1 MAFILQESS
10 YIQGAKPER
19 TKLLGFIPWKRKS
32 SAFGYAQALDGTW
45 ERYKKEAKK
54 TFAYRRN
61 FDDSI
66 DFIAWYNNLSHKKI
80 ESQEIMQD
88 FCILLIMRGKGVI
101 KRVAIEINLGLLML
115 QRQFKTMLIDI
126 NRNLIVVRIS

>member
-54 TFAYRRN
+54 
-61 FDDSI
+61 
-66 DFIAWYNNLSHKKI
+66 LSLTEGI
-80 ESQEIMQD
+80 LM
-88 FCILLIMRGKGVI
+88 ILLISS
-101 KRVAIEINLGLLML
+101 LG
-115 QRQFKTMLIDI
+115 TII
-126 NRNLIVVRIS
+126 